1 MSTKS
6 LGEPFAVVKWHNSDV
21 DHLSEQMGLNWS
33 DERVDR
39 FIEQYNNK
47 ISDRLT
53 ELGWEVIE
61 VFMSMSHGRQP

>member
-1 MSTKS
+1 MPKPID
-6 LGEPFAVVKWHNSDV
+6 LGEPFGVVKWHNADV
-21 DHLSEQMGLNWS
+21 DYLSEQMGLDWS

-61 VFMSMSHGRQP
+61 VFMSMSHHE